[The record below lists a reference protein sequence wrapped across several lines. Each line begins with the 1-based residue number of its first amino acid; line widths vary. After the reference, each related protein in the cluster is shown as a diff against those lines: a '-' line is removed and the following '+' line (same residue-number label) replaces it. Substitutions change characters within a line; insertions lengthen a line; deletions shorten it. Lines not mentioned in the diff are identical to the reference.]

1 MLHVAVIILAF
12 AMMSQV
18 MLTSTLHRR
27 MRALEEE
34 HDHLVE
40 KVRDALKTTAEV
52 VESMGKR
59 TSGVIEVA
67 DNILKTAND
76 VIAAGDEQNKE
87 MRELREKF
95 ESAWNQ
101 MKGDKDGNC

>member
-12 AMMSQV
+12 ALMSQV

-27 MRALEEE
+27 MRRLEEE

-40 KVRDALKTTAEV
+40 KVKDALKATADV
-52 VESMGKR
+52 VESMDKR

-67 DNILKTAND
+67 DNILKAAND
-76 VIAAGDEQNKE
+76 VIAEGDEQNKE

-101 MKGDKDGNC
+101 MKGELWE

>member
-12 AMMSQV
+12 ALMSQV

-27 MRALEEE
+27 IRALEEE

-40 KVRDALKTTAEV
+40 KVRDALKATADV
-52 VESMGKR
+52 VESMDKR
-59 TSGVIEVA
+59 TSGVIETA
-67 DNILKTAND
+67 DNALKAAQN
-76 VIAAGDEQNKE
+76 VIAVGEEQNKE
-87 MRELREKF
+87 MRELKEKF

-101 MKGDKDGNC
+101 MKRELWE

>member
-1 MLHVAVIILAF
+1 
-12 AMMSQV
+12 
-18 MLTSTLHRR
+18 
-27 MRALEEE
+27 MRALELE

-40 KVRDALKTTAEV
+40 KVKDALKATADV
-52 VESMGKR
+52 VESMDKR

-67 DNILKTAND
+67 DNILKAANN
-76 VIAAGDEQNKE
+76 VIAEGDEQNKE

-101 MKGDKDGNC
+101 MKGELWE

>member
-1 MLHVAVIILAF
+1 MLHVAVIILTF
-12 AMMSQV
+12 ALMSQV
-18 MLTSTLHRR
+18 MLTSTLHKR

-40 KVRDALKTTAEV
+40 KVRDALKTTAEA
-52 VESMGKR
+52 VESMDKR

-67 DNILKTAND
+67 DNILKAAND
-76 VIAAGDEQNKE
+76 VIAEGDEQNKE

-95 ESAWNQ
+95 ENAWNQ
-101 MKGDKDGNC
+101 LKGGYGR

>member
-12 AMMSQV
+12 ALMSQV

-40 KVRDALKTTAEV
+40 KVKDALKATADV
-52 VESMGKR
+52 IESMDKR
-59 TSGVIEVA
+59 TSGVIECA
-67 DNILKTAND
+67 DNILKAAND
-76 VIAAGDEQNKE
+76 VIAAGEEQNKE
-87 MRELREKF
+87 VQELRERF
-95 ESAWNQ
+95 ENVWNQ
-101 MKGDKDGNC
+101 LKGELWE

>member
-1 MLHVAVIILAF
+1 MLHAAIIILAF
-12 AMMSQV
+12 ALMSQV

-40 KVRDALKTTAEV
+40 KVRDALKATAEV
-52 VESMGKR
+52 VESMDKR

-67 DNILKTAND
+67 DNILKKAND
-76 VIAAGDEQNKE
+76 VIAEGEEQNKE
-87 MRELREKF
+87 VQELRESF
-95 ESAWNQ
+95 ENAWNQ
-101 MKGDKDGNC
+101 LKGELWE

>member
-12 AMMSQV
+12 ALMSQV

-40 KVRDALKTTAEV
+40 KVRNALKATAEV
-52 VESMGKR
+52 VESMDKR
-59 TSGVIEVA
+59 TSGVIETA
-67 DNILKTAND
+67 DNALKAAQN
-76 VIAAGDEQNKE
+76 VIAVGEEQNKE

-101 MKGDKDGNC
+101 MKGELWE

>member
-1 MLHVAVIILAF
+1 MLHVAVIILSF
-12 AMMSQV
+12 ALISQV
-18 MLTSTLHRR
+18 MLTSTLHKR

-52 VESMGKR
+52 VESMDKR

-67 DNILKTAND
+67 DNILKAAN
-76 VIAAGDEQNKE
+76 EQNKE

-101 MKGDKDGNC
+101 MKGESWE

>member
-12 AMMSQV
+12 ALISQV
-18 MLTSTLHRR
+18 MLTNTLHRR
-27 MRALEEE
+27 MRALELE

-40 KVRDALKTTAEV
+40 KVKDALKATAEV
-52 VESMGKR
+52 IESMDKR
-59 TSGVIEVA
+59 TSGVIETA
-67 DNILKTAND
+67 DNALKAAQN
-76 VIAAGDEQNKE
+76 VIAVGEEQNKE

-101 MKGDKDGNC
+101 MKGELWE

>member
-12 AMMSQV
+12 ALISQV
-18 MLTSTLHRR
+18 MLTNTLHRR
-27 MRALEEE
+27 MRALELE

-40 KVRDALKTTAEV
+40 KVKDALKATADV
-52 VESMGKR
+52 VESMDKR

-67 DNILKTAND
+67 DNILKAAND
-76 VIAAGDEQNKE
+76 VIAEGDEQNKE
-87 MRELREKF
+87 IRELREKF

-101 MKGDKDGNC
+101 MKGELWE

>member
-12 AMMSQV
+12 ALISQV
-18 MLTSTLHRR
+18 MCTSTLLRR
-27 MRALEEE
+27 MRLLEEE

-52 VESMGKR
+52 VESMDKR

-67 DNILKTAND
+67 DNILKAAND
-76 VIAAGDEQNKE
+76 VIAEGDEQNKE

-95 ESAWNQ
+95 ENAWNQ
-101 MKGDKDGNC
+101 LKGELWE

>member
-12 AMMSQV
+12 AMISQV

-40 KVRDALKTTAEV
+40 KVKDALKATAEV
-52 VESMGKR
+52 IESMDKR
-59 TSGVIEVA
+59 TSGVIETA
-67 DNILKTAND
+67 DNALKAAQN
-76 VIAAGDEQNKE
+76 VIAVGEEQNKE

-101 MKGDKDGNC
+101 MKGELWE